1 MPICPQRRLWKGDEA
16 MKAKR
21 SMLNLGFGLTSQV
34 ITIILGF
41 FIPRLIMVNYG
52 SEANGLIAS
61 IVQIIS
67 YFALLEAGVGAA
79 SLQAL
84 YKPVAKNDH
93 KQINSILTATS
104 SYYKKTGIYYFISV
118 VLLAVIY
125 PLVIHSEI
133 NKLSIMAIILFSGLG
148 GAINYYYQGKF
159 RVLLIAEGKSYVET
173 SIVTIANILNN
184 VVRIVLLLQGVDI
197 IAVQASFFV
206 LTVLQIVAFHI
217 YAKRNYQWIDLSEK
231 PDFAAI
237 GQKNSVMVHEISYLI
252 FRNTDVLILTIFTN
266 LKVVSI
272 YVMYNMIFTIVD
284 NIVQTINGSVKSAL
298 GQSYHEGKEAFVKL
312 YDAYEVYFMGL
323 IFAILTV
330 VYILILP
337 FMRLY
342 TAGVNDVNYINFW
355 LPVLFVVI
363 KLLTNARTSSN
374 NLITIAGHF
383 RNTQFRS
390 IMESA
395 INLGAS
401 IIFVSFFG
409 IYGVLMGTIAALL
422 YRSIDIVVYANRVLL
437 ERSSWVTFRR
447 WLTNVA
453 VFAAIVFITTKLGL
467 SITSY
472 TGVILWGTALGLII
486 LPIYY
491 AVGSLLERE
500 AFLYAWGYA
509 KRFRSK
515 LKARGKVA
523 ASQG

>member
-1 MPICPQRRLWKGDEA
+1 

-84 YKPVAKNDH
+84 YKPVAKNDYNH
-93 KQINSILTATS
+93 INSILAATS

-133 NKLSIMAIILFSGLG
+133 SKLSIMAIILFSGLG

-159 RVLLIAEGKSYVET
+159 RVLLIAEGKSYIET

-184 VVRIVLLLQGVDI
+184 VVRIILLLQGVDI
-197 IAVQASFFV
+197 IAVQASFFA
-206 LTVLQIVAFHI
+206 LTVLQMIAFYI
-217 YAKRNYQWIDLSEK
+217 YSKRYYKWIDLGQK
-231 PDFAAI
+231 PDFEAI
-237 GQKNSVMVHEISYLI
+237 GQKNSVMVHEISYMI

-284 NIVQTINGSVKSAL
+284 NIVQTVNGSVKSAL
-298 GQSYHEGKEAFVKL
+298 GQSYHEGKEAFVKF

-323 IFAILTV
+323 IFSILTV

-401 IIFVSFFG
+401 IICVLFFG

-437 ERSSWVTFRR
+437 ERSPWVTFRR
-447 WLTNVA
+447 WLINVG
-453 VFAAIVFITTKLGL
+453 VFVAIVFITTKIDL
-467 SITSY
+467 SMTSY
-472 TGVILWGTALGLII
+472 TSLILWGVVLGLVI

-491 AVGSLLERE
+491 IAGSLMERE
-500 AFLYAWGYA
+500 VFLYAWGYA
-509 KRFRSK
+509 RRFRTKIK
-515 LKARGKVA
+515 LKRSKVT
-523 ASQG
+523 ASQT

>member
-1 MPICPQRRLWKGDEA
+1 

-21 SMLNLGFGLTSQV
+21 SMLNLGFGLASQV
-34 ITIILGF
+34 ITIVLGF

-67 YFALLEAGVGAA
+67 YFALLEAGIGAA

-84 YKPVAKNDH
+84 YKPIAAGDRGH
-93 KQINSILTATS
+93 INSILAASS

-133 NKLSIMAIILFSGLG
+133 SGIAIMAIILFSGLG
-148 GAINYYYQGKF
+148 GAINYYFQGKF
-159 RVLLIAEGKSYVET
+159 RILLIAEGKSYVET

-184 VVRIVLLLQGVDI
+184 VVRIILLLQGVNI

-206 LTVLQIVAFHI
+206 LTLLQIVAFYI
-217 YAKRNYQWIDLSEK
+217 YSRKHYQWIDLNQK

-237 GQKNSVMVHEISYLI
+237 GQKNSVMVHEISYLV

-266 LKVVSI
+266 LKIVSI

-284 NIVQTINGSVKSAL
+284 NIVQTVNGSIKSAL
-298 GQSYHEGKEAFVKL
+298 GQSYHEGKEAFVKF

-323 IFAILTV
+323 IFSILTV
-330 VYILILP
+330 VYIIILP

-390 IMESA
+390 ILESA

-401 IIFVSFFG
+401 VIFVIFFG

-422 YRSIDIVVYANRVLL
+422 YRSIDIIVYASRVLL
-437 ERSSWVTFRR
+437 ERSPWVTFRR
-447 WLTNVA
+447 WLTNVV
-453 VFAAIVFITTKLGL
+453 VFAAIVAAANLIDIKM
-467 SITSY
+467 TSY
-472 TGVILWGTALGLII
+472 TAVILWSVLLGVII
-486 LPIYY
+486 LPLYFL
-491 AVGSLLERE
+491 VGSLMERE
-500 AFLYAWGYA
+500 VFHYAWGYA
-509 KRFRSK
+509 KSALTK
-515 LKARGKVA
+515 LRLKRKVA
-523 ASQG
+523 AGQRAEA

>member
-1 MPICPQRRLWKGDEA
+1 

-84 YKPVAKNDH
+84 YKPIAKNDYNH
-93 KQINSILTATS
+93 INSILTATS

-133 NKLSIMAIILFSGLG
+133 SKLSIMAIILFSGLG
-148 GAINYYYQGKF
+148 GAIIYYYQGKF
-159 RVLLIAEGKSYVET
+159 RVLLIAEGKSYIET

-184 VVRIVLLLQGVDI
+184 VVRIILLLQGVDI

-206 LTVLQIVAFHI
+206 LTVLQIAAFHI
-217 YAKRNYQWIDLSEK
+217 YAKRHYKWIDLSRK
-231 PDFAAI
+231 PDFEAI
-237 GQKNSVMVHEISYLI
+237 GQKNSVMVHEISYMI

-284 NIVQTINGSVKSAL
+284 NIVQTVNGSVKSAL
-298 GQSYHEGKEAFVKL
+298 GQSYHEGKEAFVKF

-323 IFAILTV
+323 IFSILTV

-401 IIFVSFFG
+401 IIFVLFFG

-437 ERSSWVTFRR
+437 ERSPWVTFRR
-447 WLTNVA
+447 WLINVA
-453 VFAAIVFITTKLGL
+453 VFVAIVFITTKLDL
-467 SITSY
+467 SMTSY
-472 TGVILWGTALGLII
+472 TSVILWGVVLGLVI

-491 AVGSLLERE
+491 IAGSLMERE
-500 AFLYAWGYA
+500 VFLYAWGYA
-509 KRFRSK
+509 KRFRTKIK
-515 LKARGKVA
+515 LKRNKVT
-523 ASQG
+523 ASQT

>member
-1 MPICPQRRLWKGDEA
+1 

-84 YKPVAKNDH
+84 YKPVAENNRNH
-93 KQINSILTATS
+93 INSILAATS

-118 VLLAVIY
+118 VLLAIIY

-133 NKLSIMAIILFSGLG
+133 SSVAIMAIILFSGLG
-148 GAINYYYQGKF
+148 GAINYYFQGKF
-159 RVLLIAEGKSYVET
+159 RILLIAEGKSYVET
-173 SIVTIANILNN
+173 SIITVANILNN
-184 VVRIVLLLQGVDI
+184 VVRIVLLMRGVDI

-206 LTVLQIVAFHI
+206 LTLLQIVAF
-217 YAKRNYQWIDLSEK
+217 YFYSKKYYKWIDLSLK

-237 GQKNSVMVHEISYLI
+237 GQKNSVMVHELSYLI
-252 FRNTDVLILTIFTN
+252 FRNTSVLILTIFTN
-266 LKVVSI
+266 LKIVSI

-284 NIVQTINGSVKSAL
+284 NIVQTINGSIKSAL
-298 GQSYHEGKEAFVKL
+298 GQSYHEGKEAFVKF
-312 YDAYEVYFMGL
+312 YDAYEVYFMSL

-330 VYILILP
+330 VYIIILP
-337 FMRLY
+337 FMELY
-342 TAGVNDVNYINFW
+342 TAGVNDVNYINAW

-390 IMESA
+390 ILESA

-401 IIFVSFFG
+401 IVFVIFFG

-437 ERSSWVTFRR
+437 ERSPWVTFRR

-453 VFAAIVFITTKLGL
+453 VFAAIVFVSSRFDLG
-467 SITSY
+467 ITSY
-472 TGVILWGTALGLII
+472 AGVILWAIVLGVII
-486 LPIYY
+486 LPIYF
-491 AVGSLLERE
+491 VVSSLMERE
-500 AFLYAWGYA
+500 VFLYAWGYF
-509 KRFRSK
+509 KGFRTK
-515 LKARGKVA
+515 LKRRKVA
-523 ASQG
+523 AGQA

>member
-1 MPICPQRRLWKGDEA
+1 

-84 YKPVAKNDH
+84 YKPVAKNDYNH
-93 KQINSILTATS
+93 INSILAATS

-118 VLLAVIY
+118 VLLAVVY

-133 NKLSIMAIILFSGLG
+133 SKLSIMAIILFSGLG

-159 RVLLIAEGKSYVET
+159 RVLLIAEGKSYIET

-184 VVRIVLLLQGVDI
+184 VVRIILLLQGVDI
-197 IAVQASFFV
+197 IAVQASFFA
-206 LTVLQIVAFHI
+206 LTVLQMIAFYI
-217 YAKRNYQWIDLSEK
+217 YSKRYYKWIDPGQK
-231 PDFAAI
+231 PDFEAI
-237 GQKNSVMVHEISYLI
+237 GQKNSVMVHEISYMI

-284 NIVQTINGSVKSAL
+284 NIVQTVNGSVKSAL
-298 GQSYHEGKEAFVKL
+298 GQSYHEGKEAFVKF

-323 IFAILTV
+323 IFSILTV

-342 TAGVNDVNYINFW
+342 TSGVNDVNYINFW

-401 IIFVSFFG
+401 IICVLFFG

-437 ERSSWVTFRR
+437 ERSPWVTFRR
-447 WLTNVA
+447 WLINVG
-453 VFAAIVFITTKLGL
+453 VFVAIVFITTKLDL
-467 SITSY
+467 SMTSY
-472 TGVILWGTALGLII
+472 TSVILWGVVLGLVI

-491 AVGSLLERE
+491 IAGSLMERE
-500 AFLYAWGYA
+500 VFLYAWGYA
-509 KRFRSK
+509 RRFITKIKLKRSK
-515 LKARGKVA
+515 VT
-523 ASQG
+523 ASQT

>member
-1 MPICPQRRLWKGDEA
+1 

-84 YKPVAKNDH
+84 YKPVAKNDYNH
-93 KQINSILTATS
+93 INSILAATS

-133 NKLSIMAIILFSGLG
+133 SKLSIMAIILFSGLG

-159 RVLLIAEGKSYVET
+159 RVLLIAEGKSYIET

-206 LTVLQIVAFHI
+206 LTVLQMIAFYI
-217 YAKRNYQWIDLSEK
+217 YSKRYYKWMDLGQK
-231 PDFAAI
+231 PDFEAI
-237 GQKNSVMVHEISYLI
+237 GQKNSVMVHEISYMI

-284 NIVQTINGSVKSAL
+284 NIVQTVNGSVKSAL
-298 GQSYHEGKEAFVKL
+298 GQSYHEGKEAFVKF

-323 IFAILTV
+323 IFSILTV
-330 VYILILP
+330 VYLLILP

-401 IIFVSFFG
+401 IIFVLFFG

-437 ERSSWVTFRR
+437 ERSPWVTFRR
-447 WLTNVA
+447 WLINVA
-453 VFAAIVFITTKLGL
+453 VFVAIVFINTKLDL
-467 SITSY
+467 TMTSY
-472 TGVILWGTALGLII
+472 TSIILWGVVLGLVI

-491 AVGSLLERE
+491 IAGSLMERE
-500 AFLYAWGYA
+500 VFLYAWGYA
-509 KRFRSK
+509 RRFITKIKLKRSK
-515 LKARGKVA
+515 VT
-523 ASQG
+523 ASQT